1 MVERRSQRERR
12 GTGVRARGHAEAY
25 QRERERSSQQR
36 GPHAEEVLN
45 SRGPRTAPLSLTGS
59 VHMLTFTLC
68 RRSARDERAEHRD
81 PSQSQHQSIKL
92 GALLVRGLH
101 PAEVLT
107 RTEVLTAEERGPNT
121 AIVSFLTHAALLT
134 SNV

>member
-1 MVERRSQRERR
+1 MVDRRSQRERR

-68 RRSARDERAEHRD
+68 RRSTRDEHRD
-81 PSQSQHQSIKL
+81 LVRASTNQSNW
-92 GALLVRGLH
+92 ALLVRGLH

-107 RTEVLTAEERGPNT
+107 RTEVLTAVRSE
-121 AIVSFLTHAALLT
+121 VSEHRHSGFAPGACLRC
-134 SNV
+134 